1 MAFDTKKK
9 PSGKTKSGA
18 KMGAKITPTNS
29 SKRKVSTDIRP
40 QSK

>member
-1 MAFDTKKK
+1 MGFSTKKK
-9 PSGKTKSGA
+9 PSGKTTKNA
-18 KMGAKITPTNS
+18 KMGTPLKPTNG

>member
-1 MAFDTKKK
+1 MGFATNKK
-9 PSGKTKSGA
+9 PSGKTNKSA
-18 KMGAKITPTNS
+18 KMGTPLKPTNS